1 MTREHITDEMREA
14 VKRAIWTGG
23 KARTADRLTYEERGP
38 GADEVMTK
46 LADDA
51 IEAVAP
57 MIREQATGGSIVANE
72 EGEFVDCI
80 LADVPYVSRVLP
92 GGVPVAA
99 VLLDMQTRKVIGL
112 RVYSAAAIR
121 AMKEQP

>member
-1 MTREHITDEMREA
+1 MTREQITDEMVHA
-14 VKRAIWTGG
+14 VIVACGW
-23 KARTADRLTYEERGP
+23 EER
-38 GADEVMTK
+38 
-46 LADDA
+46 DDAEQQARAA
-51 IEAVAP
+51 IEAVSP